1 MRKSCHRNGPG
12 TPACPPVSDLFIH
25 NSLREAA
32 LVPLS
37 ILYVAPP
44 PRGGVNPARHTVII
58 FVCFFLRL
66 RVLQNMFMHFRR
78 RLAAAKGTEK
88 ALRDIAD
95 ILHEVSGRVADR
107 AELVDRIEELEL
119 SRAKWEAELEGLLM
133 KADSKLKASNNAEA
147 RTRVMKKSYE
157 SFADEGL
164 TDRETEIAQEVF
176 QHIPDGNV
184 APSRA
189 EPMPAMLED
198 VAQND
203 KAAAV
208 RMKFS

>member
-1 MRKSCHRNGPG
+1 
-12 TPACPPVSDLFIH
+12 
-25 NSLREAA
+25 
-32 LVPLS
+32 
-37 ILYVAPP
+37 
-44 PRGGVNPARHTVII
+44 
-58 FVCFFLRL
+58 
-66 RVLQNMFMHFRR
+66 MFMHFRR

-95 ILHEVSGRVADR
+95 VLHEVSGRVADR

-133 KADSKLKASNNAEA
+133 KAESKLKASNNAEA

-157 SFADEGL
+157 SFADEG
-164 TDRETEIAQEVF
+164 ETEIAQEVF

-189 EPMPAMLED
+189 EPLPAMHVD

-203 KAAAV
+203 KAGAV